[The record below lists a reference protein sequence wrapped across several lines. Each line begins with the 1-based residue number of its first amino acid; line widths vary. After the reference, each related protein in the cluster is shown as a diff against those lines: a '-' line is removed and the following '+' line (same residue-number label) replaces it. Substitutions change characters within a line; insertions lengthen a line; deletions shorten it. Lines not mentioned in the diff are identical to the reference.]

1 MEDTNVKNLKRAKEL
16 YQEALDQEE
25 RIKSSGSD
33 HRPAWEVT
41 VDSRELR
48 RLEFEQ
54 ERMQYIVDKDRY
66 TP

>member
-1 MEDTNVKNLKRAKEL
+1 MEDTNVQNLKRAKEL

-25 RIKSSGSD
+25 SIKVSGVD
-33 HRPAWEVT
+33 HRPMWEVT
-41 VDSRELR
+41 VDARELR

-54 ERMQYIVDKDRY
+54 ARMQYIVDKDRY